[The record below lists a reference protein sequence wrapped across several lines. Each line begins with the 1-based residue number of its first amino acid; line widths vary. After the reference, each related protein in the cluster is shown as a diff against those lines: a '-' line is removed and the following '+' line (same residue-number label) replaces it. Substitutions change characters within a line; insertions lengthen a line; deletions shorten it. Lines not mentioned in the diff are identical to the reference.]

1 MADAGPTYTA
11 LVLDGLARDPGR
23 VAIRSAEGTLTGQ
36 DCLDAVYRIA
46 RALERAG
53 LGRGDGVTVL
63 AGNRPEA
70 LLARSAANLLG
81 CRVAMPYPDGP
92 VAEQVALAEFAG
104 TSALLF
110 DPLRCSAAAAGI
122 ARALPGAA
130 LFSLG
135 PAPRGPWPGSG
146 SGPGPGLGEDLLELA
161 AACSP
166 APLEP
171 RYRPEDVMAVR
182 FTGGTTGRPK
192 GVLRRFARPP
202 RPPLPS
208 GSTFLLCTPLCHGG
222 GTTADLALA
231 AGGTVVLQ
239 DGFDAGAVLAAV
251 ERYRVSRMY
260 LPPHL
265 LYRLLDHPLL
275 SATDTGSLRRI
286 GYTGCPPSPRR
297 LAEATRRLGRVL
309 HQTYSLTE
317 CGPVSRLG
325 PDEHL
330 DPRLLTTA
338 GRPYPDTE
346 VRVLDEEGVPLPPG
360 RTGEV
365 CVRTPTAMAG
375 YWRDPELTGRVLR
388 EGWLHTGD
396 LGSLDA
402 AGYLTVLGRR
412 DPMAIVE
419 GHNVFPR
426 EVEEPLRAHPD
437 VRDAVMFTTTDPDR
451 LERVHAVVA
460 LESGSRTTAEQLRRW
475 SREHGCP
482 RCAPDTLLLLP
493 AIPLNGLGKPDL
505 GALRAL
511 VPDGRTTA
519 RSADRAAD
527 RSTRHGAGRP
537 AATAGAC
544 EGV

>member
-1 MADAGPTYTA
+1 MTEATPMYTGS
-11 LVLDGLARDPGR
+11 VLDGLARDPAR
-23 VAIRSAEGTLTGQ
+23 VAIRYGDEAWSGQ
-36 DCLDAVYRIA
+36 QCLDLVHRTA

-70 LLARSAANLLG
+70 LLVRLAANLLG
-81 CRVAMPYPDGP
+81 CRVAMPFPDGP

-104 TSALLF
+104 TSALVF
-110 DPLRCSAAAAGI
+110 DPARCAAAAEGFG
-122 ARALPGAA
+122 RAVPSAA
-130 LFSLG
+130 LLSLG
-135 PAPRGPWPGSG
+135 PSP
-146 SGPGPGLGEDLLELA
+146 LGFGTDLLDLA

-202 RPPLPS
+202 RPPLLS
-208 GSTFLLCTPLCHGG
+208 GSVFLLCTPLCHGG
-222 GTTADLALA
+222 GTSADLALA
-231 AGGTVVLQ
+231 SGGTVVMQ

-251 ERYRVSRMY
+251 ERHRVSRTY

-275 SATDTGSLRRI
+275 PTTDTGSLRRV
-286 GYTGCPPSPRR
+286 GYTGCAPSPRR

-317 CGPVSRLG
+317 CGPVARLS

-330 DPRLLTTA
+330 APRLLSTA

-346 VRVLDEEGVPLPPG
+346 LRILDEGGAELPPD
-360 RTGEV
+360 RTGEI

-375 YWRDPELTGRVLR
+375 YWRDPELTERVLR
-388 EGWLHTGD
+388 DGWLHTGD

-402 AGYLTVLGRR
+402 AGYLTVAGRR

-426 EVEEPLRAHPD
+426 EIEEPLRTHPE
-437 VRDAVMFTTTDPDR
+437 VREAVMFTTTDPDR
-451 LERVHAVVA
+451 LERVHAAVA
-460 LESGSRTTAEQLRRW
+460 LTPGSRLTAEQLHRW
-475 SREHGCP
+475 GRAHGLG
-482 RCAPDTLLLLP
+482 RCAPDALLLLP

-505 GALRAL
+505 TALRAQ
-511 VPDGRTTA
+511 VAG
-519 RSADRAAD
+519 
-527 RSTRHGAGRP
+527 GAGRP
-537 AATAGAC
+537 AATAGARDRA
-544 EGV
+544 

>member
-1 MADAGPTYTA
+1 MAEVGPTYTG

-23 VAIRSAEGTLTGQ
+23 VAIRSGNDTLTGQ
-36 DCLDAVYRIA
+36 DCLDAVHRMA

-70 LLARSAANLLG
+70 LLVRSAANLLG

-92 VAEQVALAEFAG
+92 VAEQVALAGFAG
-104 TSALLF
+104 TSALVF

-122 ARALPGAA
+122 AQAVPGAA
-130 LFSLG
+130 LLSLG
-135 PAPRGPWPGSG
+135 PAPRG
-146 SGPGPGLGEDLLELA
+146 LGTDLLESA
-161 AACSP
+161 ADCSP
-166 APLEP
+166 AAFEP

-182 FTGGTTGRPK
+182 FTSGTTGRPK

-202 RPPLPS
+202 RPALPS

-251 ERYRVSRMY
+251 ERYRVSRTY

-275 SATDTGSLRRI
+275 SATDTGSLRRV

-317 CGPVSRLG
+317 CGPVARLS

-338 GRPYPDTE
+338 GRPYPDTA
-346 VRVLDEEGVPLPPG
+346 VRVLDEDGTELPPG

-365 CVRTPTAMAG
+365 WVRTPTTMAG
-375 YWRDPELTGRVLR
+375 YWRDPELTARVLR
-388 EGWLHTGD
+388 DGWLDTGD

-402 AGYLTVLGRR
+402 AGYLTVAGRR

-426 EVEEPLRAHPD
+426 EVEEPLRTHPD
-437 VRDAVMFTTTDPDR
+437 VREAVMFTTADPDR
-451 LERVHAVVA
+451 LERVHAAVA
-460 LESGSRTTAEQLRRW
+460 LASGSRTTAEQLRRW
-475 SREHGCP
+475 SREHGYA
-482 RCAPDTLLLLP
+482 RCAPDTVLLLP

-505 GALRAL
+505 AVLRAL
-511 VPDGRTTA
+511 VADGGTGRDGGRSGRVDGGTERADGRSGLT
-519 RSADRAAD
+519 
-527 RSTRHGAGRP
+527 

>member
-1 MADAGPTYTA
+1 MAEAGPTYTG

-23 VAIRSAEGTLTGQ
+23 VAIRYGDGGALTAQ
-36 DCLDAVYRIA
+36 DCLDAVHRGA
-46 RALERAG
+46 RALARIG

-70 LLARSAANLLG
+70 LLVRLSANLLG

-92 VAEQVALAEFAG
+92 VREQVALAEFAG
-104 TSALLF
+104 TSALVF
-110 DPLRCSAAAAGI
+110 DPLRCRAAADGI
-122 ARALPGAA
+122 ARAVPGARLLA
-130 LFSLG
+130 LG
-135 PAPRGPWPGSG
+135 PAPL
-146 SGPGPGLGEDLLELA
+146 GLGEDLPALA

-202 RPPLPS
+202 RPPLLS

-275 SATDTGSLRRI
+275 PVTDTGSLRRV

-317 CGPVSRLG
+317 CGPVARLG

-330 DPRLLTTA
+330 DPRLLSTA
-338 GRPYPDTE
+338 GRPYPDTG
-346 VRVLDEEGVPLPPG
+346 VRILDEDGAPLPPG
-360 RTGEV
+360 LTGEI
-365 CVRTPTAMAG
+365 CVRTPTAMVG
-375 YWRDPELTGRVLR
+375 YWRDPDSTARVLR

-402 AGYLTVLGRR
+402 AGYLTVAGRR
-412 DPMAIVE
+412 DPMAIIE

-437 VRDAVMFTTTDPDR
+437 VREAVMFTTTDPDR
-451 LERVHAVVA
+451 LERVHAAVA
-460 LESGSRTTAEQLRRW
+460 LADGSRTTAEQLRRW
-475 SREHGCP
+475 SREHGGT
-482 RCAPDTLLLLP
+482 RCTPDTVLLLS

-505 GALRAL
+505 GLLRAL
-511 VPDGRTTA
+511 TADAARKESGARTGGDA
-519 RSADRAAD
+519 RTESGACTEDD
-527 RSTRHGAGRP
+527 GAGRA

-544 EGV
+544 EGA

>member
-1 MADAGPTYTA
+1 MAEAAPTYTA
-11 LVLDGLARDPGR
+11 LVLDGLARDPAR
-23 VAIRSAEGTLTGQ
+23 VALRYGDEEWTGQ
-36 DCLDAVYRIA
+36 RCLDLVHRAA

-70 LLARSAANLLG
+70 LLVRLAANLLG
-81 CRVAMPYPDGP
+81 CRVAMPFPDGP

-104 TSALLF
+104 TSALVF
-110 DPLRCSAAAAGI
+110 DPVRCAAAADGV
-122 ARALPGAA
+122 ARAVPSAVL
-130 LFSLG
+130 LSLG
-135 PAPRGPWPGSG
+135 PSPL
-146 SGPGPGLGEDLLELA
+146 GLGTDLLDLA
-161 AACSP
+161 AARSP
-166 APLEP
+166 APLAP

-202 RPPLPS
+202 RPPLLA
-208 GSTFLLCTPLCHGG
+208 GSVFLLCTPLCHGG

-231 AGGTVVLQ
+231 AGGTVVMQ

-251 ERYRVSRMY
+251 ERHRVSRMY

-275 SATDTGSLRRI
+275 PTTDTGSLRRV
-286 GYTGCPPSPRR
+286 GYTGCAPSPRR

-317 CGPVSRLG
+317 CGPVARLG

-330 DPRLLTTA
+330 APRLLTTA
-338 GRPYPDTE
+338 GRPYPDTGL
-346 VRVLDEEGVPLPPG
+346 RVLDEDGAELPPD
-360 RTGEV
+360 RTGEI

-375 YWRDPELTGRVLR
+375 YWRDPELTGQVLR
-388 EGWLHTGD
+388 DGWLHTGD

-402 AGYLTVLGRR
+402 AGYLTVAGRR
-412 DPMAIVE
+412 DPMAVVE

-426 EVEEPLRAHPD
+426 EIEEPLRTHPE
-437 VRDAVMFTTTDPDR
+437 VREAVMFTTTDPDR
-451 LERVHAVVA
+451 LERVHAAVA
-460 LESGSRTTAEQLRRW
+460 LVPGSRLTAEQLHRW
-475 SREHGCP
+475 ARAHGLG
-482 RCAPDTLLLLP
+482 RCAPDSLLLLP

-505 GALRAL
+505 AALRAQ
-511 VPDGRTTA
+511 VDAGSGRA
-519 RSADRAAD
+519 
-527 RSTRHGAGRP
+527 
-537 AATAGAC
+537 AATAGARD
-544 EGV
+544 GV

>member
-1 MADAGPTYTA
+1 MADVASTYTG

-23 VAIRSAEGTLTGQ
+23 VAVRSGVAGESALTGQ
-36 DCLDAVYRIA
+36 DCLDAVHRTA
-46 RALERAG
+46 RALERVG

-70 LLARSAANLLG
+70 LLVRLAANLLG
-81 CRVAMPYPDGP
+81 CRVAMPFPDGP

-104 TSALLF
+104 TSALVF
-110 DPLRCSAAAAGI
+110 DPLHCSPAAAGV
-122 ARALPGAA
+122 ARAVPGAA
-130 LFSLG
+130 LLSLG
-135 PAPRGPWPGSG
+135 PAPL
-146 SGPGPGLGEDLLELA
+146 GLGEDLLGLA
-161 AACSP
+161 ADCSA
-166 APLEP
+166 APFAP
-171 RYRPEDVMAVR
+171 RYGPEDVMAVR

-202 RPPLPS
+202 RPLLPA

-239 DGFDAGAVLAAV
+239 EGFEAGAVLAAV
-251 ERYRVSRMY
+251 ERFRVSRMY

-275 SATDTGSLRRI
+275 PATDTGSLRRI

-317 CGPVSRLG
+317 CGPVARLS

-330 DPRLLTTA
+330 DPRLLVTA
-338 GRPYPDTE
+338 GRPYPDTG
-346 VRVLDEEGVPLPPG
+346 VRVLDEDGAELPPG
-360 RTGEV
+360 RTGEI
-365 CVRTPTAMAG
+365 CVRTPTAMVG
-375 YWRDPELTGRVLR
+375 YWRDPESTAAMLR
-388 EGWLHTGD
+388 DGWLHTGD

-402 AGYLTVLGRR
+402 AGYLTVAGRR

-437 VRDAVMFTTTDPDR
+437 VHEAVMFTTTDPDR
-451 LERVHAVVA
+451 LERVHAAVA
-460 LESGSRTTAEQLRRW
+460 LAEGSRTTAGQLRRW
-475 SREHGCP
+475 SREHGGT
-482 RCAPDTLLLLP
+482 RCAPDTVLLLP

-505 GALRAL
+505 GLLRAL
-511 VPDGRTTA
+511 
-519 RSADRAAD
+519 AAD
-527 RSTRHGAGRP
+527 RGRP
-537 AATAGAC
+537 GNRNGPTDGGKGPTDGSGRTAATAGAR
-544 EGV
+544 EGA

>member
-1 MADAGPTYTA
+1 MAEAAPTYTA

-23 VAIRSAEGTLTGQ
+23 VAIRSGDGARSAQ
-36 DCLDAVYRIA
+36 QCLDLVHRAA

-70 LLARSAANLLG
+70 LLVRLAANLLG
-81 CRVAMPYPDGP
+81 CRVAMPFPDGP

-104 TSALLF
+104 TSALVF
-110 DPLRCSAAAAGI
+110 DPVRCAAAAEGF
-122 ARALPGAA
+122 ARAVPSAA
-130 LFSLG
+130 LLSLG
-135 PAPRGPWPGSG
+135 PAPL
-146 SGPGPGLGEDLLELA
+146 GLGTDLLDLA
-161 AACSP
+161 AARSP

-202 RPPLPS
+202 RPRLLS
-208 GSTFLLCTPLCHGG
+208 GSVFLLCTPLCHGG

-231 AGGTVVLQ
+231 AGGTVVMQ

-251 ERYRVSRMY
+251 ERDRVSRMY

-275 SATDTGSLRRI
+275 PTTDTGSLRRV
-286 GYTGCPPSPRR
+286 GYTGCAASPRR

-317 CGPVSRLG
+317 CGPVARLG

-330 DPRLLTTA
+330 APRLLTTA
-338 GRPYPDTE
+338 GRPYPDTGL
-346 VRVLDEEGVPLPPG
+346 RILDEDGAELPPD
-360 RTGEV
+360 RTGEI

-375 YWRDPELTGRVLR
+375 YWRDPELTERVLR
-388 EGWLHTGD
+388 DGWLHTGD

-402 AGYLTVLGRR
+402 AGYLTVAGRR
-412 DPMAIVE
+412 SPMAIIE

-426 EVEEPLRAHPD
+426 EIEEPLRTHPE
-437 VRDAVMFTTTDPDR
+437 VREAVMFTTTDPDR
-451 LERVHAVVA
+451 LERVHAAVA
-460 LESGSRTTAEQLRRW
+460 LAPGSRLTAEQLHRW
-475 SREHGCP
+475 CRARGLG
-482 RCAPDTLLLLP
+482 RCAPDALLLLP

-505 GALRAL
+505 VALRAQIS
-511 VPDGRTTA
+511 GGTG
-519 RSADRAAD
+519 RAAA
-527 RSTRHGAGRP
+527 TVGARD
-537 AATAGAC
+537 
-544 EGV
+544 GV